1 MRKNSSLEGHHIRGE
16 WKWMNIKEQESHV
29 EKDTQTGFKDKKRR
43 KRVKERRILNNNKK
57 FNV

>member
-1 MRKNSSLEGHHIRGE
+1 
-16 WKWMNIKEQESHV
+16 MNIKEQESHV